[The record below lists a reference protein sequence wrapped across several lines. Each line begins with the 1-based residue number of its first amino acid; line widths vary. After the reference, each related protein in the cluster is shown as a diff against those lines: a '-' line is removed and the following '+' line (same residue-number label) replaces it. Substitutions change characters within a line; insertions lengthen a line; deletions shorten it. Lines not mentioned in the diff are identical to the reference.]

1 VLGIVAGARG
11 YVTYYE
17 TLYSLVLITWEVMG
31 AKHDKV
37 KKNRTK
43 D

>member
-1 VLGIVAGARG
+1 
-11 YVTYYE
+11 
-17 TLYSLVLITWEVMG
+17 MG

-43 D
+43 VSLVLTAVTIMGTYNVDGKQATHGKTILF

>member
-1 VLGIVAGARG
+1 VLGIVTGARG
-11 YVTYYE
+11 YVKYYE
-17 TLYSLVLITWEVMG
+17 ALCSLVLITWEVMG

-37 KKNRTK
+37 KENRTK